1 MPLMCPMSQVGCWWW
16 RASLVRWSSMTSGAT
31 DICRPCTSTQG
42 RWGVSDSVPQPPISC
57 QVRSRH
63 HVLVTSQKMQNY
75 FHDENQ
81 CSWSFTSLLSDLQ
94 HILFVSGEFPLKFCL
109 SSLNFQVVS
118 EYWNLKLNLVGYDGK
133 LILTD
138 LQGDITAERPS
149 LTVARHRDKVVNVRS
164 VSHHVSNVTRWKWSL
179 CCCLFDLAWL
189 MTLQM
194 APRGLLSADLQRRQ
208 NRRPLDHSGLR
219 MGSANNITYN
229 IRRQLMANVS
239 LHSGRNPWIKVECG
253 HKVPLQLFIF

>member
-1 MPLMCPMSQVGCWWW
+1 MAGESGQVELHDIRGDRHLQTLHQHSGEVRCVRLCPPATHLM
-16 RASLVRWSSMTSGAT
+16 SG
-31 DICRPCTSTQG
+31 S
-42 RWGVSDSVPQPPISC
+42 
-57 QVRSRH
+57 H
-63 HVLVTSQKMQNY
+63 HVLVTSQRIQNY
-75 FHDENQ
+75 FHDDNQ

-229 IRRQLMANVS
+229 IRRQRITS
-239 LHSGRNPWIKVECG
+239 FWSK
-253 HKVPLQLFIF
+253 PLN